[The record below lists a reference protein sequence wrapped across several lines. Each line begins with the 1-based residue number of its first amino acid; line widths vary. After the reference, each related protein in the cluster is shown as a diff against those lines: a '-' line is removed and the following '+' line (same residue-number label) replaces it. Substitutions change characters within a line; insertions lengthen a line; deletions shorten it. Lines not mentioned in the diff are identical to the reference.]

1 MFAQKQHQAYQR
13 RQRADKRAQIIG
25 EKFSNVWAVGDAEMD
40 KKIAEEAER
49 RKIENSKFLDQ
60 RLKQKKDLAAVTR
73 EQQKKQVIE
82 KTILLNSD
90 KKKQI
95 EEDEKEALR
104 LKKVEQNLIE

>member
-1 MFAQKQHQAYQR
+1 
-13 RQRADKRAQIIG
+13 
-25 EKFSNVWAVGDAEMD
+25 MD